1 MTLQEVIEAFEYKI
15 SGGSEYQWHC
25 FGDHARF
32 LDFETE
38 YGNGSVIFDS
48 VDQTVYQAEVWVRE
62 LGDSKS
68 RPYRWSNPDYFDAY
82 LKEATERNVKYRVAY
97 DDVEFIDLEQAEDFF
112 EKAKAIMNGIEFDKR
127 IVVPLDLPDSL
138 MLELFKEAHKRDI
151 TLNQLVDKILQNLV
165 DTYE

>member
-48 VDQTVYQAEVWVRE
+48 VDQTVYQAEVWVKDTS
-62 LGDSKS
+62 DSKS
-68 RPYRWSNPDYFDAY
+68 RPYRWFNVEYFDAY
-82 LKEATERNVKYRVAY
+82 LKEAVERNVKYRVVY